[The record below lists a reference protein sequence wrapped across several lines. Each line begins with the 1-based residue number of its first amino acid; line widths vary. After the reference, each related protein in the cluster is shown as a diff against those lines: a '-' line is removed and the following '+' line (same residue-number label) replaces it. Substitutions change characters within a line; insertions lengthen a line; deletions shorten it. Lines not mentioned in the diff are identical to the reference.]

1 MKWLESRM
9 LWGILLI
16 LGGILFLLDNL
27 GIITFGGLIWGVIFA
42 LAGLVFLS
50 VFITNREHWWAL
62 IPGFVLLGIGAIILL
77 DTYTPGGAGELAGVI
92 FLGGIGLAFLL
103 VYLVNRENW
112 WAIIPAGVMA
122 TLAVVA
128 GLSQVLTGF
137 ETGGIFFLGL
147 GLTFALV
154 AILPTPEGQ
163 MRWAFIP
170 AGILLLMG
178 LLITAAMT
186 SLLGILWPF
195 ALILIGLFF
204 IWRAFV
210 ARA

>member
-1 MKWLESRM
+1 MRLLASRT

-16 LGGILFLLDNL
+16 IGGILFLLDNL
-27 GIITFGGLIWGVIFA
+27 GILAVGGLVWGIIMAV
-42 LAGLVFLS
+42 AGLVFLS
-50 VFITNREHWWAL
+50 VFASNREHWWAL
-62 IPGFVLLGIGAIILL
+62 IPGFVLLAVGAIILL
-77 DTYTPGGAGELAGVI
+77 DTYAPGGLGEMAGVI
-92 FLGGIGLAFLL
+92 MLGAIGLAFLL
-103 VYLVNRENW
+103 VYLVNRDNW
-112 WAIIPAGVMA
+112 WAIIPAGVMG
-122 TLAVVA
+122 TLAVIS

-170 AGILLLMG
+170 AGILFMIG
-178 LLITAAMT
+178 LLLTAAT
-186 SLLGILWPF
+186 SSLSGIIWPL
-195 ALILIGLFF
+195 ALILFGLFF
-204 IWRAFV
+204 VWRAFV

>member
-1 MKWLESRM
+1 MKWLESRV

-16 LGGILFLLDNL
+16 VGGILFLMDNL
-27 GIITFGGLIWGVIFA
+27 GIISVGGLLVGVIMA
-42 LAGLVFLS
+42 AAGLVFLY
-50 VFITNREHWWAL
+50 VFLSDRQRWWAL
-62 IPGFVLLGIGAIILL
+62 IPGFVLLDIGVIILL
-77 DTYTPGGAGELAGVI
+77 DNYAPRLSEQLAGVI
-92 FLGGIGLAFLL
+92 VLGGIGLAFLL

-137 ETGGIFFLGL
+137 ETGGILFLGL

-154 AILPTPEGQ
+154 AVLPTPDGQ

-170 AGILLLMG
+170 AGILLLIG

-186 SLLGILWPF
+186 SLVGILWPF
-195 ALILIGLFF
+195 ALILFGLFF
-204 IWRAFV
+204 VWRAFV
-210 ARA
+210 ARV